1 MALVTKGGG
10 GVLVTMVK
18 RESKAVVKLMALRP
32 NFELS
37 KAKTHRPT
45 CTYRYAVAEWTR
57 EESKTLKRC

>member
-37 KAKTHRPT
+37 KAKTHRLEAAIILRWAAT
-45 CTYRYAVAEWTR
+45 MRA
-57 EESKTLKRC
+57 L